1 MHACQASSVYAYICF
16 VTFYCGSFNLCFICN
31 YLFTY
36 LHLFVILLANCY
48 LFSLGVVGTVNFL
61 AIFTVVWFIVLHVL
75 CSPMPIVY

>member
-1 MHACQASSVYAYICF
+1 MPIYAL
-16 VTFYCGSFNLCFICN
+16 SHFIADQLI
-31 YLFTY
+31 YVSYVIIY